1 MFKKIGEYLRRNSV
15 SIEACFDLIDD
26 DRSKTISREELKRA
40 LIRFKLG
47 LPQT

>member
-1 MFKKIGEYLRRNSV
+1 VFKKIGEYLRRNSV

-26 DRSKTISREELKRA
+26 DGSKTISREELKRA